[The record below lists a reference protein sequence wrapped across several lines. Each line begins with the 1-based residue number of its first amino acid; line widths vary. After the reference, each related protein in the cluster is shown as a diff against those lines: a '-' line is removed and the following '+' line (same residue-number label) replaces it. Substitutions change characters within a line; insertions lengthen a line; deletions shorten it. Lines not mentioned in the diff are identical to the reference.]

1 MRLPDDPFAGP
12 APPTLD
18 KPRRRLN
25 AAVRR
30 EMIVETAF
38 RVLASKGFEGLR
50 TREVALEASI
60 NSATLHHYF
69 PTKAHL
75 IAAVARHLAARYA
88 AERAP
93 ARRPK
98 AGEPP
103 ALRRLRQEFTDVL
116 FYRRTQPELV
126 AASGELLLR
135 ASRDAATAATMAPL
149 QHQWRSDIQA
159 ILEDGRQS
167 GAFRGD
173 LDAVASSAL
182 IVSALWGSTALLLA
196 SDADYRQMC
205 AEIEKWVLVP
215 PASHRAR
222 STASSEPEPQSS

>member
-1 MRLPDDPFAGP
+1 MKQPEDPFAGP
-12 APPTLD
+12 APPSLK

-38 RVLASKGFEGLR
+38 HVLASKGFEGLR
-50 TREVALEASI
+50 TRDVALEANI

-93 ARRPK
+93 SRRPK
-98 AGEPP
+98 AGEPA
-103 ALRRLRQEFTDVL
+103 ALRRLRQEFMDVL

-135 ASRDAATAATMAPL
+135 ASRDAATAAIMAPL
-149 QHQWRSDIQA
+149 HRRWRSDIQR

-167 GAFRGD
+167 KVFRND
-173 LDAVASSAL
+173 LDTLAAGAV

-205 AEIEKWVLVP
+205 AEIEKWVRAP
-215 PASHRAR
+215 PTHPPQ
-222 STASSEPEPQSS
+222 STANSEGEPGRS